1 MSGKQL
7 FGEIVTSAKGADA
20 RCQARKNHANLFGG
34 ALNTAT
40 VLRAFFRSPRRWL
53 TRVHLACLVAGIF
66 LLSAQE
72 PDAGRQRPPAG
83 RGSTREFLG
92 LGPAPDAVAAKK
104 GEPLFKQ
111 NCAAC
116 HGETARGAQGPNLVR
131 SPVVLHD
138 EKENEIGPV
147 IKNGRPQAGMPPF
160 PQLSADDVHNISEY
174 IKLQVEQAANRG
186 IYNQI
191 YAGSKNALR
200 GDANKGN
207 EFFRVHCAGCHSNSG
222 DLAKIGAKFPESST
236 MQSRFLWPASREPE
250 RATVST
256 ASGETVTGTIVKLD
270 DFDVALRDSN
280 GDQHYWQRSQ
290 VKVNLVD
297 NLQGHRSLLPLYTDA
312 DIHNV
317 TAYLETLK

>member
-1 MSGKQL
+1 VSRKYYFANISSNHQQFIRIL
-7 FGEIVTSAKGADA
+7 FT
-20 RCQARKNHANLFGG
+20 C
-34 ALNTAT
+34 
-40 VLRAFFRSPRRWL
+40 
-53 TRVHLACLVAGIF
+53 IF
-66 LLSAQE
+66 AAISVLSAQE
-72 PDAGRQRPPAG
+72 PDGMRQRNPGG

-131 SPVVLHD
+131 SVVILHD

-147 IKNGRPQAGMPPF
+147 LRSGRPQAGMPAF
-160 PQLSADDVHNISEY
+160 PQLSADDIHNISEY

-200 GDANKGN
+200 GDPQKGN
-207 EFFRVHCAGCHSNSG
+207 VFFQAHCQSCHSASG
-222 DLAKIGAKFPESST
+222 DLAKIGSKFPEASLL
-236 MQSRFLWPASREPE
+236 QSRFLWPASKEPE

-256 ASGETVTGTIVKLD
+256 TSGGTVTGSIVKLD

-280 GDQHYWQRSQ
+280 GDYHYWPRSG
-290 VKVNLVD
+290 VKVSIVD

-312 DIHNV
+312 DIHDV

>member
-1 MSGKQL
+1 MSRKYY
-7 FGEIVTSAKGADA
+7 SAKIST
-20 RCQARKNHANLFGG
+20 NH
-34 ALNTAT
+34 
-40 VLRAFFRSPRRWL
+40 RWL
-53 TRVHLACLVAGIF
+53 IRVLLACTVAG
-66 LLSAQE
+66 LSILSSQE
-72 PDAGRQRPPAG
+72 PDATRQRPPAG

-92 LGPAPDAVAAKK
+92 LGPAPDAAAAKK
-104 GEPLFKQ
+104 GESLYKQ

-131 SPVVLHD
+131 SVVVLHD

-160 PQLSADDVHNISEY
+160 PQLSADDIHNISEY

-200 GDANKGN
+200 GDPNKGN
-207 EFFRVHCAGCHSNSG
+207 EFFQAHCRGCHSAAG
-222 DLAKIGAKFPESST
+222 DLAKIGAKFPEASL
-236 MQSRFLWPASREPE
+236 MQSRFLWPASKEPE

-256 ASGETVTGTIVKLD
+256 PSGESVTGSIVKLD

-280 GDQHYWQRSQ
+280 GEYHYWPRSQ
-290 VKVNLVD
+290 VKVSVVD
-297 NLQGHRSLLPLYTDA
+297 NLQGHRSLLPIYTDA

>member
-1 MSGKQL
+1 M
-7 FGEIVTSAKGADA
+7 TSPG
-20 RCQARKNHANLFGG
+20 RRIIRANL
-34 ALNTAT
+34 T
-40 VLRAFFRSPRRWL
+40 
-53 TRVHLACLVAGIF
+53 CIVAGIF
-66 LLSAQE
+66 VLSAQE
-72 PDAGRQRPPAG
+72 PDAMRPRPAAG
-83 RGSTREFLG
+83 PTATREFLG
-92 LGPAPDAVAAKK
+92 LGPRPDAAAAKK

-131 SPVVLHD
+131 SLVVLHD

-147 IKNGRPQAGMPPF
+147 VRDGRPQAGMPPF

-200 GDANKGN
+200 GDPNKGS
-207 EFFRVHCAGCHSNSG
+207 EFFKVHCTGCHSNSG
-222 DLAKIGAKFPESST
+222 DLAKIGAKFPESSL

-256 ASGETVTGTIVKLD
+256 LSGETVTGTIVKLD
-270 DFDVALRDSN
+270 DFDLALRDSK
-280 GDQHYWQRSQ
+280 GDNRYWPRSQ
-290 VKVNLVD
+290 VKVSVVD